1 MQQKHFMSHPD
12 QTGDPQFR
20 IVNDRK
26 RKSSRIHVLCDV
38 LFRLRS
44 KNLSPVCT
52 GTVSL
57 HSKGFRGA
65 KNKEPGFQRFA
76 RTKSFLP
83 LTPPPPFYFLLSPHF
98 SCGQNAENP
107 VHHSFFA
114 LCSTETL
121 ATQAVGL
128 HSLFLTKAIRVI
140 TSSQKQNL
148 KMPNNTMPNKRARPS
163 LVFVFSGHKNEFR
176 SH

>member
-65 KNKEPGFQRFA
+65 KNKDPGFQRFA

-83 LTPPPPFYFLLSPHF
+83 PPPPPSFLFFALTPFFVRAKRRKLRSSLFLRSLLHGNACYAG
-98 SCGQNAENP
+98 CGTAFPFFDKSNQSDNQFTETKPQNAEQHN
-107 VHHSFFA
+107 A
-114 LCSTETL
+114 
-121 ATQAVGL
+121 
-128 HSLFLTKAIRVI
+128 K
-140 TSSQKQNL
+140 
-148 KMPNNTMPNKRARPS
+148 
-163 LVFVFSGHKNEFR
+163 
-176 SH
+176 